1 MRAGHNSDDLAIID
15 GIKVVNGDSFESAM
29 NAL

>member
-1 MRAGHNSDDLAIID
+1 MRAGHKSDDLAIID
-15 GIKVVNGDSFESAM
+15 GINVVNGDSSESAM